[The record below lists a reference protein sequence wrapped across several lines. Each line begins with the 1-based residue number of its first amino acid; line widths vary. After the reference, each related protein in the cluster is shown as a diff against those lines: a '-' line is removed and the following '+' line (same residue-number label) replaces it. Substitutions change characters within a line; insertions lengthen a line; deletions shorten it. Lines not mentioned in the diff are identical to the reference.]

1 MKNTPIIDLNY
12 SLSKKTLTYRSFSY
26 PRFLKKELD
35 VIVKT
40 KIYDRIRLRSADR
53 KVGKNV
59 LIKFERKDSE
69 RVYQYKI
76 HFVD

>member
-1 MKNTPIIDLNY
+1 MKNTPIIELNY

-35 VIVKT
+35 MIVKKKLP
-40 KIYDRIRLRSADR
+40 KIADR

-59 LIKFERKDSE
+59 LVKFERKGSE
-69 RVYQYKI
+69 RVYQYKVY
-76 HFVD
+76 FVA

>member
-35 VIVKT
+35 VIVKKKLP
-40 KIYDRIRLRSADR
+40 KIADR

-59 LIKFERKDSE
+59 LIKFERKGSE
-69 RVYQYKI
+69 RVYQYKV

>member
-35 VIVKT
+35 VIVKKKLP
-40 KIYDRIRLRSADR
+40 KIADR